1 MASVPSASERDGT
14 RASAAPQHG
23 QTRHL
28 RILHLEDDTADS
40 ELIGSLLRTAGL
52 DCELERVD
60 TRAAFEASLASG
72 AFQIILSD
80 YSLPGFDGQAAL
92 GLARSLKPEVPFLFV
107 SGTIGEDLAIES
119 LKEGATDFVLKDR
132 LQRLA
137 PAVRRALAEAEE
149 RAFRQRSEAER
160 ERLLADLEVKNAEL
174 ELFTYAVSH
183 DLKSPLITIRG
194 FADQARTAVG
204 QGDRERALA
213 DLERIANA
221 SALMQRLLH
230 ELLDLSRIGRVV
242 NPPQTLSLRELAEQA
257 MALARGRLDG
267 MAVELAPELPEVR
280 GDPARLLQ
288 VLQTCSRTRG
298 SSAASRSRRASRSG
312 CGRTEPRAFSTCATT
327 ASASSRATTS
337 ASSASSTSSTRAAP
351 ARGSASRSRAASSRP
366 TAAGCGS
373 SQTANGKARP
383 SASHCPA
390 RERAPSIQGSRQRRL
405 LARPA
410 DIRGRG

>member
-1 MASVPSASERDGT
+1 MAWVPRASEVDGT
-14 RASAAPQHG
+14 RASAAPQDG
-23 QTRHL
+23 QTGHL

-92 GLARSLKPEVPFLFV
+92 GLARSLKPELPFLFV
-107 SGTIGEDLAIES
+107 SGTIGEELAIES

-137 PAVRRALAEAEE
+137 PAVWRALAEAEE

-288 VLQTCSRTRG
+288 VLQNLLENAGQFRG
-298 SSAASRSRRASRSG
+298 EQEPPRVEVGMRRDGAARVFYVRDNGIGIEPHHHERVFGLFHKLDPRSPGSG
-312 CGRTEPRAFSTCATT
+312 IGLA
-327 ASASSRATTS
+327 
-337 ASSASSTSSTRAAP
+337 
-351 ARGSASRSRAASSRP
+351 
-366 TAAGCGS
+366 
-373 SQTANGKARP
+373 
-383 SASHCPA
+383 
-390 RERAPSIQGSRQRRL
+390 
-405 LARPA
+405 LARRIVEA
-410 DIRGRG
+410 HGGRLWVESDGKRQGATFCFTLPGA

>member
-1 MASVPSASERDGT
+1 MEGGTMASVPRASERDGT
-14 RASAAPQHG
+14 RTSAAPQHG

-92 GLARSLKPEVPFLFV
+92 GLARSLKPELPFLFV
-107 SGTIGEDLAIES
+107 SGTIGEELAIES

-137 PAVRRALAEAEE
+137 PAVWRALAEAEE

-242 NPPQTLSLRELAEQA
+242 NPPQTLSLQELAEQA
-257 MALARGRLDG
+257 TALARGRLDG
-267 MAVELAPELPEVR
+267 MAVELAPDLPEVR

-288 VLQTCSRTRG
+288 VLQNLLENAGQFRG
-298 SSAASRSRRASRSG
+298 EQEQPRVEVGMRRDGAARVFYVRDNGIGIEPHHHERVFGLFHKLDPRSPGSG
-312 CGRTEPRAFSTCATT
+312 IGLA
-327 ASASSRATTS
+327 
-337 ASSASSTSSTRAAP
+337 
-351 ARGSASRSRAASSRP
+351 
-366 TAAGCGS
+366 
-373 SQTANGKARP
+373 
-383 SASHCPA
+383 
-390 RERAPSIQGSRQRRL
+390 
-405 LARPA
+405 LARRIVEA
-410 DIRGRG
+410 HGGRLWVESDGKRQGATFCFTLPGA

>member
-1 MASVPSASERDGT
+1 MASVPRASERDGT
-14 RASAAPQHG
+14 RTSAAPQHG

-92 GLARSLKPEVPFLFV
+92 GLARSLKPELPFLFV
-107 SGTIGEDLAIES
+107 SGTIGEELAIES

-137 PAVRRALAEAEE
+137 SAVRRALAEAEE

-288 VLQTCSRTRG
+288 VLQNLLENAGQFRG
-298 SSAASRSRRASRSG
+298 EQEQPRVEVGMRRDGAARVFYVRDNG
-312 CGRTEPRAFSTCATT
+312 IGIEPRHHERVFGLFHKLDPRS
-327 ASASSRATTS
+327 
-337 ASSASSTSSTRAAP
+337 P
-351 ARGSASRSRAASSRP
+351 GSGIGLA
-366 TAAGCGS
+366 
-373 SQTANGKARP
+373 
-383 SASHCPA
+383 
-390 RERAPSIQGSRQRRL
+390 
-405 LARPA
+405 LARRIVEA
-410 DIRGRG
+410 HGGRLWVESDGKRQGASFCFTLPGA

>member
-1 MASVPSASERDGT
+1 MASVPRASERDGT
-14 RASAAPQHG
+14 RTSAAPQHG

-92 GLARSLKPEVPFLFV
+92 GLARSLKPELPFLFV
-107 SGTIGEDLAIES
+107 SGTIGEELAIES

-137 PAVRRALAEAEE
+137 SAVRRALAEAEE

-288 VLQTCSRTRG
+288 VLQNLLENAGQFRG
-298 SSAASRSRRASRSG
+298 EQEPPRVEVGMRRDGAARVFYVRDNG
-312 CGRTEPRAFSTCATT
+312 IGIEPRHHERVFGLFHKLDPRS
-327 ASASSRATTS
+327 
-337 ASSASSTSSTRAAP
+337 P
-351 ARGSASRSRAASSRP
+351 GSGIGLA
-366 TAAGCGS
+366 
-373 SQTANGKARP
+373 
-383 SASHCPA
+383 
-390 RERAPSIQGSRQRRL
+390 
-405 LARPA
+405 LARRIVEA
-410 DIRGRG
+410 HGGRLWVESDGKRQGATFCFTLPGA